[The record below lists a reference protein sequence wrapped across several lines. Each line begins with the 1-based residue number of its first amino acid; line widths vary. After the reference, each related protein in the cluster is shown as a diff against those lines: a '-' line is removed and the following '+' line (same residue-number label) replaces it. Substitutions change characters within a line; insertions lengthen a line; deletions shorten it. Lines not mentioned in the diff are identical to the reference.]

1 MSELTKIRKTFW
13 IILTIVAGGL
23 AIVGLV
29 IFFLR
34 TGGLIK
40 MVTAVIILLIGYM
53 VYETVRKINRK

>member
-1 MSELTKIRKTFW
+1 MSELTKIRKTFL

-34 TGGLIK
+34 TGGLVK
-40 MVTAVIILLIGYM
+40 MVTAVLILLIGYV
-53 VYETVRKINRK
+53 VYETVRKINKK